1 MSKVDWSLAP
11 EGATHF
17 LPAQSD
23 AHTDIWLKMK
33 EGIVLSVGYSGIHEW
48 THNYTKACQP
58 CTNIKRAIERPKQPQ
73 VWSGPEDGLPPVGTI
88 CEARILLPGESNYL
102 WRLCEVVYQNDE
114 MSKSEL
120 LVVDIERTTARWAD
134 EFRAIKTE
142 EDIARNERE
151 TAIRELMDIA
161 QVDCRVTAA
170 RLVDAG
176 FKREACKS
184 DCSTNNRGVPE
195 LLGACDC
202 R

>member
-1 MSKVDWSLAP
+1 MSIQWIFDATHYDEPGKCFYKKVDDEWHVLCDDGDHFKSASLYNG
-11 EGATHF
+11 ET
-17 LPAQSD
+17 
-23 AHTDIWLKMK
+23 K
-33 EGIVLSVGYSGIHEW
+33 ESEL
-48 THNYTKACQP
+48 
-58 CTNIKRAIERPKQPQ
+58 IERPKQPQ
-73 VWSGPEDGLPPVGTI
+73 AWSGPEDGLPPVGTV
-88 CEARILLPGESNYL
+88 CEARILLPGQSNYL
-102 WRLCEVVYQNDE
+102 WRRCEVVYQNEE
-114 MSKSEL
+114 MSQSEL
-120 LVVDIERTTARWAD
+120 LVVDIEETAARWAD

-142 EDIARNERE
+142 EDIAAQLRE
-151 TAIRELMDIA
+151 SAIRELMDIA

>member
-11 EGATHF
+11 KGATH
-17 LPAQSD
+17 
-23 AHTDIWLKMK
+23 W
-33 EGIVLSVGYSGIHEW
+33 VGGMHPW
-48 THNYTKACQP
+48 HK
-58 CTNIKRAIERPKQPQ
+58 NIGTTVFYWSTCGGCWKKLTGFDVDQVNSQYLGVIQERPKQPKA
-73 VWSGPEDGLPPVGTI
+73 WSGPEDGLPPIGVECEYGSDERGWQKINVLAHTMVGGVSAVGQVGDNGQI
-88 CEARILLPGESNYL
+88 CIGTVKY
-102 WRLCEVVYQNDE
+102 WRQ
-114 MSKSEL
+114 
-120 LVVDIERTTARWAD
+120 IRTQKQLAAY
-134 EFRAIKTE
+134 K
-142 EDIARNERE
+142 RE